1 MITAVSKRV
10 VRLVRP
16 FGDGVIMKNKARAF
30 AGIGGLIGA
39 VFNGFMAARKY
50 DFSVTA
56 QMQQGVGY
64 ILGGLIVGAIAGYVL
79 GKLIKG

>member
-1 MITAVSKRV
+1 
-10 VRLVRP
+10 
-16 FGDGVIMKNKARAF
+16 MKNKAQTF
-30 AGIGGLIGA
+30 AGIGALIGA

-64 ILGGLIVGAIAGYVL
+64 ILGGLIVGAIAGYLL
-79 GKLIKG
+79 GKLLKG

>member
-1 MITAVSKRV
+1 
-10 VRLVRP
+10 
-16 FGDGVIMKNKARAF
+16 MKNKAQAF
-30 AGIGGLIGA
+30 AGIGALIGA

-56 QMQQGVGY
+56 QMQEGVGY

>member
-1 MITAVSKRV
+1 
-10 VRLVRP
+10 
-16 FGDGVIMKNKARAF
+16 MKNKAQAF

-56 QMQQGVGY
+56 QMQRGVGY
-64 ILGGLIVGAIAGYVL
+64 VLGGIIVGAIAGYVL
-79 GKLIKG
+79 GKLLKG